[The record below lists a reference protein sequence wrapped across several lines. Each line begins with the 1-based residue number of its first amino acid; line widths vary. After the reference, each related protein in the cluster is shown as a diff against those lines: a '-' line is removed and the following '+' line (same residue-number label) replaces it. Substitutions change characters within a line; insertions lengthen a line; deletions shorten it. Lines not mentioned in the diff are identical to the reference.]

1 MDVSVR
7 TETWAFRHPFR
18 ITGYVWT
25 DQELVVAE
33 ITDGHHSG
41 RGEALGVYY
50 KDETAA
56 SMSAQII
63 AAAQGASTV
72 AELSKVTASMPP
84 GGAKNALDC
93 ALWELR
99 ARQDAVPVWRLAQLP
114 QAPHPVQT
122 TCTVGAADPEEMAAR
137 ARDYATATA
146 LKLKLTGDGRDA
158 ERVRAVRAERP
169 DVWLAVDGNQG
180 LTRASLETLLPT
192 FVECNVQLVEQPLP
206 LSRDADLDGLN
217 SPIPIAADESVQT
230 LSDIETLV
238 GRFDTINIKL
248 DKCGGLTEA
257 LRMQARAREL
267 GLGVMVGCMGGT
279 SLSMA
284 PAFIVAQRCDI
295 TDLDGPLLLASDRTP
310 SAIYRDG
317 RIDCPENVWG
327 FSPSLTARDVER

>member
-1 MDVSVR
+1 MEVSVR
-7 TETWAFRHPFR
+7 TETWAFRYPFR
-18 ITGYVWT
+18 ITGYEWT

-33 ITDGHHSG
+33 VTDGRHRG

-50 KDETAA
+50 KNETAS

-63 AAAQGASTV
+63 AAAQRATTV
-72 AELSKVTASMPP
+72 AELAEVTASLAA

-99 ARQDAVPVWRLAQLP
+99 ARREMVPVWRLAGLP
-114 QAPHPVQT
+114 SSPRPVQT
-122 TCTVGAADPEEMAAR
+122 TYTVGAAEPEKMAER
-137 ARDYATATA
+137 ARDFATATA

-158 ERVRAVRAERP
+158 ERVRAVRGVRP
-169 DVWLAVDGNQG
+169 DVWLGVDGNQG

-192 FVECNVQLVEQPLP
+192 FVQCAVQLVEQPLP
-206 LSRDADLDGLN
+206 VERDADLDDLD
-217 SPIPIAADESVQT
+217 SPIPIAADESMQT
-230 LSDIETLV
+230 VNDIETLL

-267 GLGVMVGCMGGT
+267 GLSVMVGCMGGT

-284 PAFIVAQRCDI
+284 PAFVVAQRCDI
-295 TDLDGPLLLASDRTP
+295 VDLDGPLLLASDRSP
-310 SAIYRDG
+310 SAIYRNG
-317 RIDCPENVWG
+317 CIDCPEDVWG
-327 FSPSLTARDVER
+327 FSPSLAAQDVE

>member
-1 MDVSVR
+1 MEVSVR
-7 TETWAFRHPFR
+7 TETWAFRYPFR

-25 DQELVVAE
+25 SCEVVVAE
-33 ITDGHHSG
+33 VTDDRQRG

-50 KDETAA
+50 HDETAA
-56 SMSAQII
+56 SISAQII
-63 AAAQGASTV
+63 AAAQRADTV
-72 AELSKVTASMPP
+72 AGLAQVAASLPP

-99 ARQDAVPVWRLAQLP
+99 ARQEAVPVWRLAQLP
-114 QAPHPVQT
+114 SAPRPVQT
-122 TCTVGAADPEEMAAR
+122 TCTVGAADPEDMASR
-137 ARDYATATA
+137 AREFATATA

-158 ERVRAVRAERP
+158 ERVRAVRDVRP
-169 DVWLAVDGNQG
+169 DVWLGVDGNQG

-192 FVECNVQLVEQPLP
+192 FVECGVQLVEQPLP
-206 LSRDADLDGLN
+206 LTRDADLDGLK

-230 LSDIETLV
+230 LNDIEGLV

-248 DKCGGLTEA
+248 DKCGGLTDA

-295 TDLDGPLLLASDRTP
+295 TDLDGPLLLASDRSP
-310 SAIYRDG
+310 SAVYRNG
-317 RIDCPENVWG
+317 CIDCPEDVWG
-327 FSPSLTARDVER
+327 WVPSLTTQDVER